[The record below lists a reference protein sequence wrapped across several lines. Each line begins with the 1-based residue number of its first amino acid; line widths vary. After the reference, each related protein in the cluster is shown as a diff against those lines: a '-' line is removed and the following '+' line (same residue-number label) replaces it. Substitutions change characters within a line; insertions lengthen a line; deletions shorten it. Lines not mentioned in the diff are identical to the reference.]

1 MNFKYRFIE
10 KYILP
15 LFDPGIEYFDQYG
28 IESTTV
34 VVVPCLVILLIFL
47 IKVKNKSTEF
57 KLLFVGVI
65 LMSLAIIRV
74 QFFK

>member
-15 LFDPGIEYFDQYG
+15 LFNSAIEYFDQYG

-34 VVVPCLVILLIFL
+34 VVVPCLAMLLLFL
-47 IKVKNKSTEF
+47 IKTKRRSTEF
-57 KLLFVGVI
+57 KLMFVGVI